1 MRLQMIVIS
10 TISAAL
16 VLLFAGCR
24 KQLKYFSFQYSIES
38 PGNYKHTVSFKDDK
52 SYRIETHN
60 YLMDNLARRRAPII
74 VEGVMT
80 DEEFKEA
87 KKRVQDINFY
97 KMKDSY
103 GFDNGTEDQLPI
115 IYQIYFS
122 SKGKNKYI
130 SIKDAEWKELPQGFP
145 RLVDFINTF
154 VSSHKEK

>member
-1 MRLQMIVIS
+1 MIVIS

-24 KQLKYFSFQYSIES
+24 KQLKDFSFQYSIKS

-97 KMKDSY
+97 KMKDSTVSIMEQKISCPLY
-103 GFDNGTEDQLPI
+103 IKSIFHPKERISIFLLKMR
-115 IYQIYFS
+115 S
-122 SKGKNKYI
+122 GKNYPKVFPGWLI
-130 SIKDAEWKELPQGFP
+130 S
-145 RLVDFINTF
+145 
-154 VSSHKEK
+154 